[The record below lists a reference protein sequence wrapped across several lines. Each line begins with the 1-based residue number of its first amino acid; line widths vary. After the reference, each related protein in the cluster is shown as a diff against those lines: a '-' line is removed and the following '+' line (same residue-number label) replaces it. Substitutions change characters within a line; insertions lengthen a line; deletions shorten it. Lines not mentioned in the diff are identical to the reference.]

1 MTDVP
6 EQQSSDILSVAYQ
19 ASCLCGEV
27 AFDIQSIVLPYVL
40 CHCTSCKKATGAA
53 YAANI
58 SVPLEDF
65 KVTKGAKAIQIYE
78 SSPGKYRHFCS
89 SCAAPLY
96 TTVGVSPKFA
106 RVRLGSLDSDFSVPP
121 AAHIF
126 VQSKADWETI
136 TDDLPQY
143 SSWPHPDEVQIPGSR
158 QSELHNE

>member
-1 MTDVP
+1 MTDMS
-6 EQQSSDILSVAYQ
+6 EQHPGDTLSVAHQ

-27 AFDIQSIVLPYVL
+27 TIDIQSIVLPYVL

-65 KVTKGAKAIQIYE
+65 NVTKGANAIQIYE

-89 SCAAPLY
+89 SCASPLY
-96 TTVGVSPKFA
+96 TTVGDSPKFA
-106 RVRLGSLDSDFSVPP
+106 RVRLGSLDSHFSVPP

-143 SSWPHPDEVQIPGSR
+143 SSWPHPEEVNIPGSR
-158 QSELHNE
+158 QSELNTE